1 MWKKYIVEI
10 SMNLL
15 FKVTIQIIKEWI
27 TIYVLQESSSN
38 LGKKLS
44 RIKRLNVIEWICKS
58 ARGKYRFVCNFEM
71 GKLLLKA
78 RHYSWKLKR

>member
-1 MWKKYIVEI
+1 
-10 SMNLL
+10 MNLL

-44 RIKRLNVIEWICKS
+44 RIKILNVIE
-58 ARGKYRFVCNFEM
+58 
-71 GKLLLKA
+71 
-78 RHYSWKLKR
+78 